1 MLTANVFDDDVARY
15 MSAGADGI
23 LPKPI
28 QLIEL
33 FRVLASVPVL
43 ARAAA

>member
-1 MLTANVFDDDVARY
+1 MLTANVFDDDVTRY
-15 MSAGADGI
+15 LAAGADGI
-23 LPKPI
+23 LTKPI

-43 ARAAA
+43 AWAAA